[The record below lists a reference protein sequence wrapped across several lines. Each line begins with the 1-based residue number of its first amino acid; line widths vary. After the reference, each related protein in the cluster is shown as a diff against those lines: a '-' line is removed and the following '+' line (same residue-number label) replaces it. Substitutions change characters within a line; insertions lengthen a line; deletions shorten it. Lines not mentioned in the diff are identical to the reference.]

1 MQQRDID
8 KKKVFEEELAK
19 IEKEFEGSES
29 YPWHLIEA
37 LRYIKAELEKL
48 K

>member
-19 IEKEFEGSES
+19 IEEEFEGSLS